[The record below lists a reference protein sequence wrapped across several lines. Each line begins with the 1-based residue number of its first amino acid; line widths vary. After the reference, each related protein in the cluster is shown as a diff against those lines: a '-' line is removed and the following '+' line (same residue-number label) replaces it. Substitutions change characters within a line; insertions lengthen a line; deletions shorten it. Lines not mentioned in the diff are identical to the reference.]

1 MPQIRFSRAWGAQF
15 GNHFGELTHERA
27 LRFWRHGIENLQE
40 LPHAQG
46 EKWRAKKRKNW
57 LPFFVTHFSPC
68 LRTSIWKAPSNGGSP
83 KVCQPT
89 GEACTE
95 LTPIPKECIAPN

>member
-1 MPQIRFSRAWGAQF
+1 MKTNTQHAVSPETPDSVWVSGNFSDLMECYQKWRLANASALNASNSLFESMGAQF
-15 GNHFGELTHERA
+15 GNYFGELTHERA

-57 LPFFVTHFSPC
+57 LPFFATHF
-68 LRTSIWKAPSNGGSP
+68 
-83 KVCQPT
+83 
-89 GEACTE
+89 
-95 LTPIPKECIAPN
+95 